1 MSTFIFRSNKMVHAL
16 TWFCLMLMIHKGAAY
31 EFIVGGQKGWSVP
44 SDSSYNPFNQWA
56 EKSRFQVGDT
66 LVFNYQSGKDS
77 VLYVKSDDYAS
88 CNVGSPYAKYSDGH
102 TVIKLNQSGPHF
114 FISGNKDNCAKNE
127 KITVI
132 VLSDRSNSNNGGSS
146 NTNQTSNASPPSPQS
161 SSPSPPSPSPSKP
174 DDQSP
179 TPDTNQTPSTSD
191 HGHPPRNG
199 AASVFVNLAGSV
211 GTLVASVIILSKY

>member
-1 MSTFIFRSNKMVHAL
+1 ML
-16 TWFCLMLMIHKGAAY
+16 TA
-31 EFIVGGQKGWSVP
+31 
-44 SDSSYNPFNQWA
+44 
-56 EKSRFQVGDT
+56 
-66 LVFNYQSGKDS
+66 VFNYQSDKDS

-88 CNVGSPYAKYSDGH
+88 CNTASPYAKYSDGH

-132 VLSDRSNSNNGGSS
+132 VLSDRSNSNSGGSS

-179 TPDTNQTPSTSD
+179 SPDTNQTPSTSD
-191 HGHPPRNG
+191 RGHPPRNG

-211 GTLVASVIILSKY
+211 GTLMASVLILSKYV

>member
-1 MSTFIFRSNKMVHAL
+1 MATFIFRSNKMVHAL
-16 TWFCLMLMIHKGAAY
+16 TWFCLTLMIHKGAAY

-56 EKSRFQVGDT
+56 EKSRFQVGDS

-77 VLYVKSDDYAS
+77 VLAVKSEDYAS
-88 CNVGSPYAKYSDGH
+88 CNTASPYAKYTDGH
-102 TVIKLNQSGPHF
+102 TVIKLSQSGPHF

-132 VLSDRSNSNNGGSS
+132 VLSDRSNSGGSS

-161 SSPSPPSPSPSKP
+161 SSSPPSPSPSKP
-174 DDQSP
+174 DDQTPS
-179 TPDTNQTPSTSD
+179 PDTNQTPSTSD

-199 AASVFVNLAGSV
+199 AASVFVNIAGSV
-211 GTLVASVIILSKY
+211 GTLMASVLILSKY